1 MSDRSYRRFY
11 ASFSRLCPGG
21 CDPEEL
27 KCDLV
32 SQFSLGRTSSLR
44 ELTDAEYVHLCE
56 GVERLV
62 RERDKSALLR
72 EELRRLRSSALH
84 QLQLYGVDT
93 TDWSK
98 VDLFCLDKRIS
109 GKRFYDLG
117 LDELSA
123 LARKMRVINRKSKET

>member
-32 SQFSLGRTSSLR
+32 SQFSLGRT
-44 ELTDAEYVHLCE
+44 
-56 GVERLV
+56 
-62 RERDKSALLR
+62 
-72 EELRRLRSSALH
+72 RRLRSSALH